1 MAINCSNNAALEKL
15 QASKDAL
22 NAALNNAATA
32 GRSALGAVDAA
43 VKQLEKDLKA
53 ALPELPELP
62 NFKKE
67 LQALAGKV
75 GEDLAKAKA
84 AFKERWGDSLP
95 DIDIDGLM
103 NKVSGAISL
112 VENFEDDLEDFVT
125 GAVGLAAG
133 AIGNIASGVADQ
145 FDFCKDVPNIEGTV
159 DPDTGKIATVK
170 DLGAEPTPPQE
181 PAKDVEPVVPTVT
194 DAAKAPSKS
203 PFADK
208 SFSEMQETRKEYD
221 DEIAAWH
228 KTNNEILTPE
238 FTKQKKLT
246 KSRDFKKMMKKYN
259 AAVEKGEIKYGS
271 DYYNTIA
278 SDSDKNLLGEYFII
292 RSIVQYT
299 ALEGKLFNRINKSYF
314 QACGTGYPLKYSMA
328 NVENI
333 FIGTRVEGRVYGE
346 GLPDLPA
353 QVPDLDGA
361 SYYQTVVT
369 NGVAER
375 FNVMVDVHAIHY
387 ASRQIF
393 NRHKGT
399 LQIYYQYLIS

>member
-22 NAALNNAATA
+22 NAQLDAAASA

-67 LQALAGKV
+67 LEELRGKV
-75 GEDLAKAKA
+75 GDDLAKAKA
-84 AFKERWGDSLP
+84 AFKARWGDSLP

-103 NKVSGAISL
+103 SS
-112 VENFEDDLEDFVT
+112 VT
-125 GAVGLAAG
+125 GAAGLAAG
-133 AIGNIASGVADQ
+133 AVADQ

-181 PAKDVEPVVPTVT
+181 PAKDVEEVTPTVT
-194 DAAKAPSKS
+194 DAAQAPSKS

-238 FTKQKKLT
+238 FTKQKTLT
-246 KSRDFKKMMKKYN
+246 KSRAFKKMMKLYN
-259 AAVEKGEIKYGS
+259 AAV
-271 DYYNTIA
+271 
-278 SDSDKNLLGEYFII
+278 
-292 RSIVQYT
+292 
-299 ALEGKLFNRINKSYF
+299 
-314 QACGTGYPLKYSMA
+314 
-328 NVENI
+328 
-333 FIGTRVEGRVYGE
+333 
-346 GLPDLPA
+346 
-353 QVPDLDGA
+353 
-361 SYYQTVVT
+361 
-369 NGVAER
+369 
-375 FNVMVDVHAIHY
+375 
-387 ASRQIF
+387 
-393 NRHKGT
+393 
-399 LQIYYQYLIS
+399 

>member
-22 NAALNNAATA
+22 NAQLDAAASA

-75 GEDLAKAKA
+75 GDDLARAKA

-125 GAVGLAAG
+125 GAAGLAVG
-133 AIGNIASGVADQ
+133 AVADQ

-170 DLGAEPTPPQE
+170 DKGAEPTPPQE
-181 PAKDVEPVVPTVT
+181 PAKTVEVVTPTIT

-238 FTKQKKLT
+238 FTKQKTLT
-246 KSRDFKKMMKKYN
+246 KSRAFKKVMKKYN
-259 AAVEKGEIKYGS
+259 AAVERGEIKYGS

-278 SDSDKNLLGEYFII
+278 SDSDKRLFEEYFII

-353 QVPDLDGA
+353 QVPDLDGVI
-361 SYYQTVVT
+361 YYQTVVT

-375 FNVMVDVHAIHY
+375 FNVTVDVRAIHY

-399 LQIYYQYLIS
+399 LQIYYQYLVS